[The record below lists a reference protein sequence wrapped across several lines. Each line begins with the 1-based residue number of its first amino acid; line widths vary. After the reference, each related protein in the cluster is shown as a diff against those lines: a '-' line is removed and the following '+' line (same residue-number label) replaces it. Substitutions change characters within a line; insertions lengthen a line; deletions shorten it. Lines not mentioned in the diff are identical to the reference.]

1 MIIYEKYIIKIIS
14 NLILYNINI
23 LFFAFNYLIKYRIQ
37 YMSKIKKLLFILFK
51 LKNIFKNCYH

>member
-37 YMSKIKKLLFILFK
+37 YMSKIKKLLCILFK